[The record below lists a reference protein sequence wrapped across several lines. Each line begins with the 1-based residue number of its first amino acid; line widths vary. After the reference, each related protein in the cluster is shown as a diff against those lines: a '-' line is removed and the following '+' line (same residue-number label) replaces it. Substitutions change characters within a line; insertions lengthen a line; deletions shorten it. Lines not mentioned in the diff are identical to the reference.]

1 MVSGELGCLGVFA
14 VKHVVQVEHKQDN
27 ELVITLHQNM
37 EESNATEYRPILNSA
52 LKNTVQVSKTNS

>member
-27 ELVITLHQNM
+27 ELVITLYQNM
-37 EESNATEYRPILNSA
+37 EENNAMDYHLVHSH
-52 LKNTVQVSKTNS
+52 VF